1 MLNQSVL
8 VGRIAKLPDVTNE
21 KGRYITLAVSRNFKN
36 ANGEYQTDMLPCLL
50 FSGVVDTTLNYCK
63 VGDIIGVKGRLEEKD
78 ENMILVAEKITL
90 LTNKSER

>member
-21 KGRYITLAVSRNFKN
+21 NGCYVTLAVSRNFKN
-36 ANGEYQTDMLPCLL
+36 ADGEYQTDMLPCLL
-50 FSGVVDTTLNYCK
+50 FGGVVDTTLNYCK

-78 ENMILVAEKITL
+78 ENMILVAEKVTL